1 MPSIWY
7 IFENVKR
14 GGDRKRM
21 KIKEEEDR
29 KEEGG
34 REKRR
39 DREGRKTGMK
49 MASQSNRR
57 FTVSEDHCIKAG
69 KAWQHQ

>member
-7 IFENVKR
+7 IFENVQR

-21 KIKEEEDR
+21 KIKEEDR

-39 DREGRKTGMK
+39 DEIFRSGE
-49 MASQSNRR
+49 NR
-57 FTVSEDHCIKAG
+57 
-69 KAWQHQ
+69 